1 MLFWLVKLWVWLI
14 WYGFVGGV
22 VWFTIGW
29 LVGNFSVVC
38 FNLGLGL
45 AEVWFL
51 FGFGVVWSRKGLV
64 LSFGV
69 DFTVIRF

>member
-1 MLFWLVKLWVWLI
+1 M

-22 VWFTIGW
+22 VWFTIDW

-45 AEVWFL
+45 VEVWFL
-51 FGFGVVWSRKGLV
+51 FGSGVVWDRSVLV
-64 LSFGV
+64 LLFKVGFIAICLPVCS
-69 DFTVIRF
+69 